1 MLTPK
6 VSLFIFRT
14 LVIKKSSFQPIID
27 NFRHPTLTPTEL
39 HEGCRL
45 GIKTWADTSCVGK
58 HAHVVE
64 FIEGSLVTATGFT
77 SSLGKME
84 NLPIA
89 NVVYAYDSRNGSTIL
104 LESNNCIY
112 IGDAMKDS
120 LVNPIQSEEVDIRMD
135 VRPKR
140 YYPND
145 PLAQSV
151 IFPDGTVIPV
161 EYDNVLP
168 YNTSSSS

>member
-1 MLTPK
+1 MG
-6 VSLFIFRT
+6 
-14 LVIKKSSFQPIID
+14 ID
-27 NFRHPTLTPTEL
+27 
-39 HEGCRL
+39 
-45 GIKTWADTSCVGK
+45 TWADTSCAGK

-64 FIEGSLVTATGFT
+64 FIEGLLVTATGFT

-112 IGDAMKDS
+112 LGDEMQDS
-120 LVNPIQSEEVDIRMD
+120 LINPIQSEEADIRMD

-145 PLAQSV
+145 PLA
-151 IFPDGTVIPV
+151 
-161 EYDNVLP
+161 
-168 YNTSSSS
+168 